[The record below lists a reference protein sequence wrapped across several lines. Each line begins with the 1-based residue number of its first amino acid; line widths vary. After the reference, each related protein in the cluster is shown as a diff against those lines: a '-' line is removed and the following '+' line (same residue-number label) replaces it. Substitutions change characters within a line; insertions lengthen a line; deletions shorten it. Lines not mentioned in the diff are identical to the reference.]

1 MSEKLLL
8 RQKSDFGTEI
18 WAADPH
24 DPESDEL
31 KPVEHVFG
39 LSPYGMLLASL
50 AGCTAVLLTTYA
62 QNHQIGLHEV
72 ELRLDFARVFEED
85 CQHCEDTDEYEE
97 VIDEEIVFKG
107 DLTPAQRDKL
117 FAVSH
122 HCPIHRMVQEG
133 IQVRSRMGDASQSG
147 NRQKKG
153 DR

>member
-8 RQKSDFGTEI
+8 RQKGDFETEI

-24 DPESDEL
+24 DPKSEEL

-62 QNHQIGLHEV
+62 QNHQIGLQEV

-85 CQHCEDTDEYEE
+85 CQHCEETDEYEE

-107 DLTPAQRDKL
+107 DLSAAQRDKL

-133 IQVRSRMGDASQSG
+133 IQVRSGMGDASQSG
-147 NRQKKG
+147 ARQKKG
-153 DR
+153 D